1 MNSAGQEGAAQAIR
15 AALFHAFADRYLPGP
30 APAARVDAKTARKHA
45 AMMAGHYAS
54 SRGSFTNFMSLF
66 GLLGQAKIVVDEDG
80 RIAMPALDGLSAASR
95 DWVEVEP
102 FVWRDRA
109 TGERLAAEVKDGR
122 GVSVSTDAISP
133 FMVFDPAPAGITAA
147 WPLPAPPVLFRPAL
161 LERSAG
167 GWVGEEGWK
176 SG

>member
-1 MNSAGQEGAAQAIR
+1 MRISDWSSVVCSSDLIGLYISMNSAGQEGAAQAIR

-54 SRGSFTNFMSLF
+54 SRGSFTDFMSLF

-102 FVWRDRA
+102 CVWRDRA
-109 TGERLAAEVKDGR
+109 TGALVEAEGQDRHVERGCTRGDGR
-122 GVSVSTDAISP
+122 
-133 FMVFDPAPAGITAA
+133 
-147 WPLPAPPVLFRPAL
+147 
-161 LERSAG
+161 
-167 GWVGEEGWK
+167 
-176 SG
+176 